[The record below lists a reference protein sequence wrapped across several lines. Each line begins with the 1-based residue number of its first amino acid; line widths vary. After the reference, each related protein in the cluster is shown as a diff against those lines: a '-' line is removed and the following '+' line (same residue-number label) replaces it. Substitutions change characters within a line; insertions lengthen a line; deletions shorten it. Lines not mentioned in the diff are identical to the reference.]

1 MKAYEQTDNV
11 SSIYMF
17 RDIAGNEY
25 KPADYL
31 QVFARFVTEN
41 EDHIDAVRILLD
53 RPRAWSPSA
62 LTELKTKLAQS
73 RYRFSPDNLQKAHEI
88 HYKKAL
94 VDLVSMV
101 KHAAH
106 EEAPLLTATERVE
119 LAVDKITAGMTFTP
133 DQQRW
138 LDRIREHLRENL
150 SIDREDFEL
159 VPVLSD
165 AGGWPVARRI
175 FGEQQLE
182 ALIANL
188 NEAIAA

>member
-17 RDIAGNEY
+17 RDISGHEY
-25 KPADYL
+25 KPEDYL
-31 QVFARFVTEN
+31 QVFQKFVTEN
-41 EDHIDAVRILLD
+41 EDHIDAVKILLD
-53 RPRAWSPSA
+53 RPRSWSPTA
-62 LTELKTKLAQS
+62 LTELKTKLTQS
-73 RYRFSPDNLQKAHEI
+73 RYRFSPDNLQKAHEL

-106 EEAPLLTATERVE
+106 EEAPLLTASERVE
-119 LAVDKITAGMTFTP
+119 RAVEKITSGKTFTA
-133 DQQRW
+133 DQQKW

-150 SIDREDFEL
+150 SIDKEDFEL

-175 FGEQQLE
+175 FGEKKLE
-182 ALIANL
+182 ALIMNL